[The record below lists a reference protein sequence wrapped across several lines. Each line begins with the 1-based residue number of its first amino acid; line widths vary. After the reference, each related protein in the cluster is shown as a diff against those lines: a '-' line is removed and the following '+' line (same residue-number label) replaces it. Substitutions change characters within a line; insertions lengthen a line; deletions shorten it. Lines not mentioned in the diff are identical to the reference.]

1 MHTCLGAARA
11 APRVPVSRAE
21 TTAAALASQAVE
33 HYELPCGA
41 PRPRARPRP
50 EA

>member
-1 MHTCLGAARA
+1 MHTCLGVARA

-21 TTAAALASQAVE
+21 ATEAAPASQAVE

-41 PRPRARPRP
+41 PCHRVRPRP

>member
-1 MHTCLGAARA
+1 MHTCLGVARA
-11 APRVPVSRAE
+11 APRVPVSRAV
-21 TTAAALASQAVE
+21 TTAAALSQADE

-41 PRPRARPRP
+41 PFHCVRPRP